1 MCKSLLYGDLR
12 PHASTSLIFSNHSS
26 SYHCLQQEKHHDN
39 HERELQKLIKK
50 VVNVGPFPMQT
61 FFLPMPEELVYN
73 TIFKEI
79 NSVPLKPPVQSM
91 FSVSISVDN
100 TIIWYDHW
108 EDGYEVDV
116 TKPNST
122 TTEVWG
128 DRNATNGCQPGIKV
142 PCTDASDVL
151 FAGDSIVKQ
160 NAIEIPRTR
169 SLIRYDGGDKI
180 MSSFG
185 VSVTRGCFPQAPGS
199 VMAGAVDV
207 VETDV
212 WGMEFIAPVGT
223 DVAVA
228 QGAFELAAFYF
239 MAAYDNTTVTLPTGK
254 KVMLNSGE
262 TSSVVVTM
270 GYKLVSDKKIQ
281 VVFVGGDKDSS
292 YELRWFS
299 YLDTKFWSNEYVS
312 PIGDTF
318 SETKIILYNA
328 NSFDVSVTLFT
339 RNITAVSSTIVSEV
353 LVVKSKKFLLT
364 RYIPTGSGAK
374 VQAPKGQNF
383 VALSISD
390 TNVYTGT
397 GADKVATGGQW

>member
-1 MCKSLLYGDLR
+1 M
-12 PHASTSLIFSNHSS
+12 
-26 SYHCLQQEKHHDN
+26 
-39 HERELQKLIKK
+39 IKK
-50 VVNVGPFPMQT
+50 VVDVGVFPMQT

-116 TKPNST
+116 TKPTSM
-122 TTEVWG
+122 TTEIWG
-128 DRNATNGCQPGIKV
+128 DKNATNGCQPGIKV
-142 PCTDASDVL
+142 PCTDESDVL
-151 FAGDSIVKQ
+151 LAGDSIVKQ
-160 NAIEIPRTR
+160 NAVEVPRTP

-185 VSVTRGCFPQAPGS
+185 VSVTRGCFPQGPGS

-212 WGMEFIAPVGT
+212 WGTEFIAPVGT
-223 DVAVA
+223 DVVVA

-239 MAAYDNTTVTLPTGK
+239 MAAYDNTTVTLPDGK
-254 KVMLNSGE
+254 KMLLNSGQ
-262 TSSVVVTM
+262 TGNFVVKM
-270 GYKLVSDKKIQ
+270 GQKLMSDKIIQ
-281 VVFVGGDKDSS
+281 VVFVGGDKNSS

-299 YLDTKFWSNEYVS
+299 FLDTKYWSNEYIS
-312 PIGDTF
+312 PVGDTF

-328 NSFDVSVTLFT
+328 NTFDVSVTLST
-339 RNITAVSSTIVSEV
+339 LNTAVVPPTVITEI
-353 LVVKSKKFLLT
+353 LVVKAKKFLLT
-364 RYIPTGSGAK
+364 RYIPSGSGAK

-397 GADKVATGGQW
+397 GTDRVATGGQW